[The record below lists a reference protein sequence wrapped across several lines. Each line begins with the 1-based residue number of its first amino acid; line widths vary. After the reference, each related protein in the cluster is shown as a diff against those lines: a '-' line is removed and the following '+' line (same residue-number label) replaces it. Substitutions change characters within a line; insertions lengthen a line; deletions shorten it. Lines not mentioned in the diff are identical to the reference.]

1 MHVHVYVMT
10 IYIYI
15 FVSFLLYP
23 CISSGKSTMIRF
35 WHGTIH
41 FPKIHWLG
49 RTSGRRVRLLAF
61 GCWCCQCEL
70 LTAQAPRVVGGV
82 PSWRWS
88 VRTSVSV
95 IKKIRLI
102 VNNEWKQ
109 RKYTFVVFKGES
121 ASLKANQMKCQ
132 KFELLDGGTG
142 HCTKSVYCGETNDEH
157 CFVNAWNH
165 GVKVMG
171 INSVYGLIHDARVCN
186 FCVYCGMKT
195 RFLCCYEFC
204 AVMVMLCLLSSQR
217 FTSLSL
223 CQYI

>member
-1 MHVHVYVMT
+1 MHIQWKINDDKILTWNH
-10 IYIYI
+10 
-15 FVSFLLYP
+15 P
-23 CISSGKSTMIRF
+23 
-35 WHGTIH
+35 
-41 FPKIHWLG
+41 FPKDTLIGTNERAAGPPAGL
-49 RTSGRRVRLLAF
+49 RLLVLPMWTIDSPSAA
-61 GCWCCQCEL
+61 GGGWGAVMALVRPNQC
-70 LTAQAPRVVGGV
+70 
-82 PSWRWS
+82 
-88 VRTSVSV
+88 
-95 IKKIRLI
+95 ICHNKIRLI

-157 CFVNAWNH
+157 CFVNPWNH
-165 GVKVMG
+165 GVEVMG
-171 INSVYGLIHDARVCN
+171 INSVNGLIHDARVCN

-204 AVMVMLCLLSSQR
+204 AVMMMLCLLSPQS

-223 CQYI
+223 FQCI